1 MFPRRLLTTL
11 LLLAPLA
18 CAADATLPRTDTARP
33 DRPTIEPRA
42 AEPLRP
48 PVATRRP
55 IQTTLHGDTLV
66 DEYAWMRQRDNPE
79 VTAHLRREN
88 AYAEAVMAHARPL
101 RERLYSEILA
111 RIKQTDLSVPYRKD
125 DWYYYSRTVEGL
137 NYPILARKQGSLD
150 AAEQVML
157 DLNELAKGKEYLN
170 LGATEVSPDHKLLA
184 YGVDFTG
191 AELYDVFIKDL
202 ATGETRGPVLTGI
215 AGGLEWA
222 HDNQTLFYSRRDAS
236 MRPHQIWR
244 HLLGTETA
252 QDVLVFDEPDPLY
265 FAFATK
271 TLDEQVI
278 LFGSFG
284 KTSSEWRFVP
294 AGQPASELKLIAPRR
309 AKVQYYPDH
318 HPRGPA
324 DPEGDDGGTL
334 FILTDENAP
343 NFKIVTAPAS
353 NPAPENWKD
362 YVPHDPE
369 VFIDGFEIFRDHI
382 VLSERRGG
390 FTSARIL
397 ALAPDGSIAGSSAI
411 EMPEQV
417 ATISAGQNAEFDTTT
432 FRFSYTSYLTPQS
445 IYDVDMNSGA
455 KTLLKQQEVLG
466 GYNPAD
472 YETGV
477 TWATASDGTRI
488 PISYVHRKGISQG
501 DASPMFLYGY
511 GSYGAS
517 EDPFFSS
524 SRLPILDRG
533 VIFATAHVRG
543 GGEMGRH
550 WKEQGR
556 LGNKMNTFTDF
567 IACAEHLIAEGRTS
581 PDKLAI
587 AGGSAGGLLI
597 GAVLNMR
604 PDLFKAAVA
613 DVPFVDVINT
623 MMDPTIPL
631 TTFEYEEWGNP
642 ADAEAYGWMRAYSPY
657 DNVKA
662 QEYPDIL
669 ILAGLNDPRVAYWE
683 PAKWAAK
690 LRQVKQGDSLVILK
704 TNMEVGHGGASGRY
718 EAIRELAWEYAFVL
732 DRLGVG
738 SELGSE

>member
-1 MFPRRLLTTL
+1 MRPRRLFPTL

-18 CAADATLPRTDTARP
+18 CATETTLPRTETARP
-33 DRPTIEPRA
+33 ERTTTARPRTS
-42 AEPLRP
+42 AEALRP
-48 PVATRRP
+48 PVATKRP
-55 IQTTLHGDTLV
+55 VETALHGETRV
-66 DEYAWMRQRDNPE
+66 DDYAWLRQRENPD
-79 VTAHLRREN
+79 VIAHLRREN
-88 AYAEAVMAHARPL
+88 TYAEAMMAHTRGL
-101 RERLYSEILA
+101 REKLYAEILR

-125 DWYYYSRTVEGL
+125 DWFYYSRTVEGL
-137 NYPILARKQGSLD
+137 NYPILARKAGSLE

-157 DLNELAKGKEYLN
+157 DLNELAKDKEYLGM
-170 LGATEVSPDHKLLA
+170 GATEISPDHKLLA

-215 AGGLEWA
+215 AGGLEWGE
-222 HDNQTLFYSRRDAS
+222 DNATLFYSRRDAS
-236 MRPHQIWR
+236 MRPHQVWR
-244 HLLGTETA
+244 HVLGTQTA
-252 QDVLVFDEPDPLY
+252 QDVLVHDEPDPLY

-271 TLDEQVI
+271 TLDEAII

-284 KTSSEWRFVP
+284 KTSSEWRFIP
-294 AGQPASELKLIAPRR
+294 ADQPASELKIIAPRR
-309 AKVQYYPDH
+309 PQIQYYPDH

-324 DPEGDDGGTL
+324 DPEGDDGGTF

-343 NFKIVTAPAS
+343 NFKIVTAPVS
-353 NPAPENWKD
+353 DPAPENWKD
-362 YVPHDPE
+362 FVAHDPD

-397 ALAPDGSIAGSSAI
+397 TLAADGSIAGSRTI

-432 FRFSYTSYLTPQS
+432 FRFNYTSYVTPQS
-445 IYDVDMNSGA
+445 VYDIDMTSGA

-477 TWATASDGTRI
+477 TWATATDGTRI
-488 PISYVHRKGISQG
+488 PISYVHRKGISPG
-501 DASPMFLYGY
+501 GGGGGGGNPMFLYAY

-517 EDPFFSS
+517 EDPFFQA

-556 LGNKMNTFTDF
+556 LGHKMNTFTDF
-567 IACAEHLIAEGRTS
+567 IACAEHLIAKGGPTPTS
-581 PDKLAI
+581 SPSPGAPP
-587 AGGSAGGLLI
+587 AGCSSA
-597 GAVLNMR
+597 R
-604 PDLFKAAVA
+604 C
-613 DVPFVDVINT
+613 
-623 MMDPTIPL
+623 
-631 TTFEYEEWGNP
+631 
-642 ADAEAYGWMRAYSPY
+642 
-657 DNVKA
+657 
-662 QEYPDIL
+662 
-669 ILAGLNDPRVAYWE
+669 
-683 PAKWAAK
+683 
-690 LRQVKQGDSLVILK
+690 
-704 TNMEVGHGGASGRY
+704 
-718 EAIRELAWEYAFVL
+718 
-732 DRLGVG
+732 
-738 SELGSE
+738 